1 MSYEAAACLPVA
13 YGTALRMMVTIGQVK
28 AGEKV
33 LILGASGGVG
43 TCCVQLAK
51 LAGAEVIVCASS
63 ATKLARL
70 KELGADH
77 GIDYTQGGFREV
89 GLRPNTASR
98 IGAPSPAASTSSS
111 ISPAA
116 TPGCRRSGHCTGRV
130 GS

>member
-1 MSYEAAACLPVA
+1 MAGSPSIALCRPITWSGCRPTSLTRLAACLPVA

-63 ATKLARL
+63 ADKLARL
-70 KELGADH
+70 KDLGADH
-77 GIDYTQGGFREV
+77 GIDYTKEDFVKWVYSKYRQ
-89 GLRPNTASR
+89 
-98 IGAPSPAASTSSS
+98 AAS
-111 ISPAA
+111 AQLR
-116 TPGCRRSGHCTGRV
+116 GRR
-130 GS
+130 